1 MQNRTEHV
9 REQAARRKLAKHGY
23 ILVKS
28 KCRNTT
34 IDDHGGYRIVDL
46 RNIIVAGEK
55 FTLTLEDVEGWC
67 NND

>member
-1 MQNRTEHV
+1 MQNRTEHA
-9 REQAARRKLAKHGY
+9 REQAARRKLAKQGY

-55 FTLTLEDVEGWC
+55 FTLTLEDVEKWC
-67 NND
+67 DDE